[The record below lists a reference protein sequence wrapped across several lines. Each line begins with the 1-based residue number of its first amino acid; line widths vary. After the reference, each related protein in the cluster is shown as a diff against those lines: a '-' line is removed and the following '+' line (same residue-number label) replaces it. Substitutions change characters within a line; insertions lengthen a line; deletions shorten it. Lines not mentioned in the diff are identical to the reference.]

1 MTKLIGSATEKS
13 EGVRLIAETPTPK
26 AVREGQ
32 DFGAFVEALRALLGA
47 ANVSTEIPARENAS
61 VDGAPMSPI
70 LSAQLPLGL
79 ADVVAYPQDPDMVPQ
94 AISLALSH
102 GIPITPRGKGTGNY
116 GQGIPLHGGLVLDMS
131 RANRILEVSDGYV
144 TAEAGATMIALERA
158 ARKTGQQLWM
168 YPSTTGSSIG
178 GFLAGG
184 SGGTGSIAHGNN
196 DSGFVVGLDVVH
208 GWTTPELIRV
218 TDQRARGY
226 VHAYGVTGIIV
237 RATVKLEPAVEW
249 CSLYASFPTFARALP
264 AVRDL
269 GRSEPAPRLV
279 SADVPFVADALPADP
294 AIVKGRASLRAILD
308 PIAVPAARGLIEAA
322 GGCVEEVRPGF
333 RDTVKLS
340 MLSYN
345 HPTYHL
351 QKSYPDRYFHLEVS
365 GEALFD
371 RIDDVHSVFPGSML
385 HIEAAHAAP
394 IGMLNAEYED
404 PGQVTAGI
412 ERLRELGVGVH
423 NPHQYY
429 VDFRVEQARELA
441 AVNDPAGLLN
451 PGKLI

>member
-1 MTKLIGSATEKS
+1 LVGSDTEKS
-13 EGVRLIAETPTPK
+13 EGVMLISETPAPR

-32 DFGAFVEALRALLGA
+32 DFGAFVEALRALLGE
-47 ANVSTEIPARENAS
+47 ANVSTEISARENAS
-61 VDGAPMSPI
+61 LDGAPMSPI
-70 LSAQLPLGL
+70 LAAQFPLGL
-79 ADVVAYPQDPDMVPQ
+79 ADAVAFPKDSDVVPQ
-94 AISLALSH
+94 VISLAVSH
-102 GIPITPRGKGTGNY
+102 GIPVTPRGKGTGNY

-131 RANRILEVSDGYV
+131 RANRILEIGDGLI
-144 TAEAGATMIALERA
+144 TAEAGATMISLERA

-196 DSGFVVGLDVVH
+196 DSGFVVGLDVAH
-208 GWTTPELIRV
+208 GWSSPELIRV
-218 TDQRARGY
+218 TGERARGY
-226 VHAYGVTGIIV
+226 VHAYGVTGIIA
-237 RATVKLEPAVEW
+237 RATVRLEPAVDW
-249 CSLYASFPTFARALP
+249 CSLYASFPTFAQALP

-269 GRSEPAPRLV
+269 GRSQPAPRLV
-279 SADVPFVADALPADP
+279 SADVPIVAAALPADP

-308 PIAVPAARGLIEAA
+308 PTAVPAAKELIEAA
-322 GGCVEEVRPGF
+322 GGSVEEIRPGF

-351 QKSYPDRYFHLEVS
+351 QKCYPGRYFHLEVS
-365 GEALFD
+365 GDALFE

-385 HIEAAHAAP
+385 HIEAAHTAP

-412 ERLRELGVGVH
+412 ARLRALGVGVH

-429 VDFRVEQARELA
+429 VDFRVEQARQLA